1 MKKLICLAFFL
12 SLTSHSVLT
21 AQENPS
27 TEEGQDIP
35 VFESFSDLEHLFQF
49 NNDTTYVINFWATW
63 CGPCVKELPYFEQL
77 HKTYEGQ
84 KIKIILIS
92 LDFPRQ
98 IKTKLL
104 PFIEKHQLKSD
115 VVVLTDG
122 AYNDWIPK
130 VDESW
135 DGAIPVTLVYKQDK
149 SIFTAKEFH
158 DFEALNNIVEQ
169 FINP

>member
-1 MKKLICLAFFL
+1 MKKLICLVFLL
-12 SLTSHSVLT
+12 SLALSTVLS
-21 AQENPS
+21 AQENQPV
-27 TEEGQDIP
+27 GQA
-35 VFESFSDLEHLFQF
+35 SDLPVYDNFTDLEYLFQF

-77 HKTYEGQ
+77 HETYDGQ

-98 IKTKLL
+98 IKTKLI
-104 PFIEKHQLKSD
+104 PFIEKHQLQSD

-135 DGAIPVTLVYKQDK
+135 DGAIPVTLVYKQEK

-158 DFEALNNIVEQ
+158 DFEALNTIVEQ